1 MGECL
6 GQKSGSACQRYSLP
20 LLSVML
26 WSSAPSGATLMAIR
40 SFLSSTILL
49 LFVLDMFHYSFGMTK
64 VAKTFDIDKLSVSL
78 LV

>member
-40 SFLSSTILL
+40 SFLSSTRLVL
-49 LFVLDMFHYSFGMTK
+49 CVLDMVHYSLGMTN
-64 VAKTFDIDKLSVSL
+64 VAKTFDRAKLSVSL